1 MLLTESL
8 RKSASIHFCPVCV
21 YCTEFTLREKLSQEV
36 ADLKAELE
44 CAKKSKGRKSLAPKL
59 KDVVCTASKAG
70 KPEDVGDFPST
81 TVKGSDRPTETRSS
95 TSKEEEAGAEE
106 TPKAGEDKEN
116 SVNVDSAKMVSTS
129 VWLANPCKLLML
141 KVK

>member
-1 MLLTESL
+1 M
-8 RKSASIHFCPVCV
+8 CV
-21 YCTEFTLREKLSQEV
+21 YCTEFNLREKLTQEV
-36 ADLKAELE
+36 AGLKVELE
-44 CAKKSKGRKSLAPKL
+44 CAKKTKGRKSLAPKL
-59 KDVVCTASKAG
+59 KDIVCTASEAG

-81 TVKGSDRPTETRSS
+81 TVTGSDRPTETRSS
-95 TSKEEEAGAEE
+95 TSKEEEVCAEE

-116 SVNVDSAKMVSTS
+116 SANVDSTKMVSTS